1 MFRSRLLLYVA
12 LLVFLTAGLAAFVL
26 QAWACLKTQEE
37 LDYGEGIVLWQAANV
52 TDWKKA
58 YHPVENYPHIVFH
71 YPPLYHLT
79 ARVIA
84 AATGNLLT
92 AGRLT
97 SILSLVGTCLV
108 MALLTASCLPS
119 GGSRAARLIG
129 SFSAGTLI
137 FTTPGWSWA
146 CLMRVD
152 TLALFL
158 TFSGLALFVLARRRP
173 ALAVLSFA
181 CFVAAMYTK
190 QTMVAAPAACLLLAF
205 VEKPRLSVRLLAFS
219 LSLGLVLL
227 FVLHAVTDGLF
238 LRHIISYN
246 QNPFFPHRIFIRWK
260 AHASKM
266 IAVLSFAVMF
276 PIALLGRRAGN
287 MSALV
292 QRVRLALVRSKFE
305 RCVIVIALYFWVAA
319 AVTTATIGKLGAS
332 DNYFLELDL
341 AACLICG
348 LFLGWLV
355 RRVSFRPRRS
365 YGLLELVIIFTFVA
379 QSAGSIKSIDRVTR
393 ALSRPAPGYSEE
405 VVRLIKDL
413 PGPVY
418 SEDMTL
424 LMQAGKE
431 IPAEPAIITALA
443 INKQWDETSFVS
455 RIEQGQFQAIVVR
468 VSLDDRQR
476 FTESVARAVKQRYSL
491 NKKVGP
497 YQIYLPK

>member
-108 MALLTASCLPS
+108 MALLTASCLPP
-119 GGSRAARLIG
+119 GGSKAARLIG

-190 QTMVAAPAACLLLAF
+190 QTMVAAPATCLLLAF
-205 VEKPRLSVRLLAFS
+205 VEKPRLSVRLL
-219 LSLGLVLL
+219 
-227 FVLHAVTDGLF
+227 
-238 LRHIISYN
+238 
-246 QNPFFPHRIFIRWK
+246 
-260 AHASKM
+260 
-266 IAVLSFAVMF
+266 
-276 PIALLGRRAGN
+276 
-287 MSALV
+287 
-292 QRVRLALVRSKFE
+292 
-305 RCVIVIALYFWVAA
+305 
-319 AVTTATIGKLGAS
+319 
-332 DNYFLELDL
+332 
-341 AACLICG
+341 
-348 LFLGWLV
+348 
-355 RRVSFRPRRS
+355 
-365 YGLLELVIIFTFVA
+365 
-379 QSAGSIKSIDRVTR
+379 
-393 ALSRPAPGYSEE
+393 
-405 VVRLIKDL
+405 
-413 PGPVY
+413 
-418 SEDMTL
+418 
-424 LMQAGKE
+424 
-431 IPAEPAIITALA
+431 
-443 INKQWDETSFVS
+443 
-455 RIEQGQFQAIVVR
+455 
-468 VSLDDRQR
+468 
-476 FTESVARAVKQRYSL
+476 
-491 NKKVGP
+491 
-497 YQIYLPK
+497 